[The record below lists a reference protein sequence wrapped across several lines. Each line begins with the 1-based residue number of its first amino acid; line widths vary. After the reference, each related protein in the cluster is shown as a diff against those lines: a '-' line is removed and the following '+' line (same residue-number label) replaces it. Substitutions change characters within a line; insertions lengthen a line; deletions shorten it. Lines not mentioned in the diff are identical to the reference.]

1 MRLSIVILNIVLFII
16 IINVINGGLF
26 TMSSLVYIFLISF
39 GVVIGASLF
48 SGIAAIICNHPPLK
62 KMLDISLTIKIWA
75 MAIAIGGTFSSFEAI
90 EKGIFSG
97 EIKSVIRQV
106 IYITVALLGAN
117 LGYAFIKLIK
127 TCGDLWL
134 K

>member
-1 MRLSIVILNIVLFII
+1 MVKGECFIMSNIVY
-16 IINVINGGLF
+16 
-26 TMSSLVYIFLISF
+26 MFLISF

-48 SGIAAIICNHPPLK
+48 SGIAAMICNHPPLK

-75 MAIAIGGTFSSFEAI
+75 VAIAIGGTFSSFEAI
-90 EKGIFSG
+90 EKGIFNG
-97 EIKSVIRQV
+97 EIKSVAKQI
-106 IYITVALLGAN
+106 IYIAVALLGAN
-117 LGYAFIKLIK
+117 LGYGFIKLIK